1 MGREAARNLLDIDSA
16 IRQHEY
22 RLEKIFRAFYTYSLR
37 LFGNY
42 ARSHIGK
49 SGALPLQHK
58 WAESE
63 FNNYVQTYIASKT
76 ARKVAE
82 ISRTTK
88 KQIKHSIAEGTA
100 DNLSYNEI
108 AANIVEKTSGTIG
121 RSRAM
126 TIARTEVHETS
137 QSAQFEAIQETGLHV
152 TKEWLAV
159 SDART
164 RDDHRE
170 ADGQEQNMED
180 PFIIGDEH
188 DELMHPGDPDGPAN
202 QVINCRCICLFNTK

>member
-1 MGREAARNLLDIDSA
+1 M
-16 IRQHEY
+16 
-22 RLEKIFRAFYTYSLR
+22 R

-42 ARSHIGK
+42 ALSHIRK
-49 SGALPLQHK
+49 SGAIPLEYK

-63 FNNYVQTYIASKT
+63 FNNYVQAYIAKKS

-82 ISRTTK
+82 IAHTTR
-88 KQIKHSIAEGTA
+88 KQIKLVISKGTA
-100 DNLSYNEI
+100 ANLTYNQI
-108 AANIVEKTSGTIG
+108 AKSVVEKTSGVIS

-126 TIARTEVHETS
+126 TIARTEVHEVQ

-164 RDDHRE
+164 REDHAE

-180 PFIIGDEH
+180 PFIIGDEN

-202 QVINCRCICLFNTK
+202 QVINCRCICLFNTKTKSEPLNG